1 MSTKWIWLI
10 ITIGS
15 VQFFSACTKDNEPVQ
30 KTVWQ
35 QITDFPKEPLSTEEI
50 NSLYLMREEEKFA
63 HDVYTKLF
71 EKWGMNI
78 FNSISN
84 SEQTHTDAVLILIEK
99 YELEDPATNNVIGEF
114 TDTTLQRLYNEF
126 VTFGSQS
133 LINGLITG
141 ATIEDL
147 DIYDLQELL
156 KVVNNQDITFVYN
169 NLLKGSRNHMRSFY
183 PQIIS
188 NGGSYIAQYI
198 TQQELEDIINSP
210 RENNSW

>member
-1 MSTKWIWLI
+1 
-10 ITIGS
+10 
-15 VQFFSACTKDNEPVQ
+15 
-30 KTVWQ
+30 
-35 QITDFPKEPLSTEEI
+35 
-50 NSLYLMREEEKFA
+50 MREEEKFA

-84 SEQTHTDAVLILIEK
+84 SEQTHTDAVLMLIEK

-133 LINGLITG
+133 LINGLIIG